1 MFGFEIQP
9 VRSRNWEIE
18 EEEDEE
24 VVSVEIPKPS
34 ISFVNDNYKLEFNN
48 NNNNDTPLNIIVSTN
63 GSPSIFVK
71 GCFESNQFDE
81 IADISYSDIKPLKTT
96 NTNTVLNNKCTVY
109 RHKIEKSMIFITVQ
123 YDLPSE
129 RCFGFTELVLN
140 TFKNVSQ
147 VLVLDKILNTHYLS
161 QNYTHPIPPFTRA
174 IFNSLFKNDYS
185 LTPLESSNIIEKLSA
200 SFLTICQVRNI
211 PACSILNLY
220 ESHLN
225 IESVQSFTPIVKSIY
240 PQLFNNSSLKQEDI
254 TSQFKLM
261 INALNKRN
269 DKGMYM

>member
-18 EEEDEE
+18 EEEDQE

-48 NNNNDTPLNIIVSTN
+48 NNDTPFNIIVSTN

-185 LTPLESSNIIEKLSA
+185 LTPLESSNIIENLSA
-200 SFLTICQVRNI
+200 SFLTICQVKYI

>member
-18 EEEDEE
+18 EEEDQE

-34 ISFVNDNYKLEFNN
+34 ISFINDNYKLEFS
-48 NNNNDTPLNIIVSTN
+48 NNDTPLNIIVSTN

-81 IADISYSDIKPLKTT
+81 IANISYSDIKPIKTT

-109 RHKIEKSMIFITVQ
+109 RHKIEKTMIFITVQ

-147 VLVLDKILNTHYLS
+147 VLVLDKILNTHFLS

-174 IFNSLFKNDYS
+174 IFNSFFKNDYS
-185 LTPLESSNIIEKLSA
+185 LTPLESSNIIENMSA

-240 PQLFNNSSLKQEDI
+240 PQLFNNSSLKQEDV

-261 INALNKRN
+261 ISALNKRN

>member
-1 MFGFEIQP
+1 MFAFEIQP

-18 EEEDEE
+18 EEEDQE
-24 VVSVEIPKPS
+24 VVSIEIPKPIITFNKDKS
-34 ISFVNDNYKLEFNN
+34 EFD
-48 NNNNDTPLNIIVSTN
+48 NNDTPLNIIVSTK

-71 GCFESNQFDE
+71 ACFESNQFDD
-81 IADISYSDIKPLKTT
+81 IADISYSDIKSLKTNVST
-96 NTNTVLNNKCTVY
+96 NSVLNNKCTVY

-129 RCFGFTELVLN
+129 RCFGFAELVLN

-147 VLVLDKILNTHYLS
+147 VIVLDKLLNSHYLS
-161 QNYTHPIPPFTRA
+161 HDYRHPIPPFTRA
-174 IFNSLFKNDYS
+174 IFNSFFKNNYS
-185 LTPLESSNIIEKLSA
+185 LTPLESSNIIENLSA

-211 PACSILNLY
+211 PACSVLSLY

-225 IESVQSFTPIVKSIY
+225 LESIQSFMPIVKSIY
-240 PQLFNNSSLKQEDI
+240 PQLFNNSLSLKQEDI